1 MKIVVPTIGG
11 MLDENLTFCE
21 VFTIFSVNE
30 SNKIVDSEI
39 LCTPQGCDCKNNIP
53 LTLQQKGVT
62 IMLAGTM
69 PEYVKN
75 VCKQH
80 GIKVYQ
86 GYSGNVLV
94 VAETFLL
101 ENKKLLND

>member
-11 MLDENLTFCE
+11 MLDENLAFCE
-21 VFTIFSVNE
+21 VFTIFSVND
-30 SNKIVDSEI
+30 SSKIVNKEI
-39 LCTPQGCDCKNNIP
+39 LYTPQGCDCKNNIP

-69 PEYVKN
+69 PEYAKDI
-75 VCKQH
+75 CKQH
-80 GIKVYQ
+80 GIKVHQ
-86 GYSGNVLV
+86 GYSGNVLD

-101 ENKKLLND
+101 ENKKLFS